1 MGRFADQDPEELKRK
16 EEEKKLKE
24 QRDQEM
30 ADAMKIGDR
39 YWVLTFHYLTVA
51 YSYTLSEAF
60 VSGMFSL
67 LLCEFQHWH
76 LAVQ

>member
-30 ADAMKIGDR
+30 ANAMKIGDR
-39 YWVLTFHYLTVA
+39 YWVLTFHNHTI
-51 YSYTLSEAF
+51 SYTLSEAF

>member
-39 YWVLTFHYLTVA
+39 YWNIAFHNHSISLFLY
-51 YSYTLSEAF
+51 F
-60 VSGMFSL
+60 V
-67 LLCEFQHWH
+67 
-76 LAVQ
+76 